1 MPAPIRPPRAHS
13 GSADINAPPP
23 RQTTPSVQTGRKSTQ
38 RERLVAAMTETA
50 TRRGYAG
57 ATIAQVIRAAGVSR
71 PTFYEY
77 FSDKEACFL
86 AAHAEAHRQ
95 LLTLVARAVQEA
107 PPQQALEVTIG
118 ALVEF
123 TASQPH
129 AARLLMNETLAGG
142 PDILD
147 ARDHA
152 LGELAKIIEQ
162 ANTRLSP
169 ESLVADLPP
178 TVLLGTVYRLLGRR
192 LRHGEH
198 ELGDAARDLQEWVAR
213 YRLPISEHRWGAL
226 KPLPEPPPWTILPET
241 QLREPAA
248 LPPPRWRDPKEVAD
262 DQRRRILFA
271 TAAVGQ
277 SKGYAAAT
285 IGEIVKSAGV
295 NRRAFNSLFRDK
307 QDAFMAV
314 IAFGFQRTIAVAAGA
329 FFTAATWQERIWEAG
344 RAFTTFMQ
352 ISPALAH
359 VGFVETYAVGAD
371 AAQQLED
378 SVNAFTVFLREGVRQ
393 TSRTSPAPTVL
404 ALEAVATSVFETAY
418 QQSRRESTHRMSSLL
433 PHVAFLCLAPVIG
446 AAEANRFIDGK
457 LA

>member
-1 MPAPIRPPRAHS
+1 
-13 GSADINAPPP
+13 
-23 RQTTPSVQTGRKSTQ
+23 
-38 RERLVAAMTETA
+38 MTETA
-50 TRRGYAG
+50 ARRGYTG
-57 ATIAQVIRAAGVSR
+57 ASIARVIRSAGVSR

-77 FSDKEACFL
+77 FSDKEECFL

-95 LLTLVARAVQEA
+95 LLLLVARAVQDA
-107 PPQQALEVTIG
+107 PAQQALDVTIR
-118 ALVEF
+118 ALIEF
-123 TASQPH
+123 AASQPQT
-129 AARLLMNETLAGG
+129 ARLLMNETLAGG
-142 PDILD
+142 RHVLD
-147 ARDHA
+147 ARDQA
-152 LGELAKIIEQ
+152 LGEIAKIIEQ
-162 ANTRLSP
+162 AHTQLASETP
-169 ESLVADLPP
+169 VADLPP
-178 TVLLGTVYRLLGRR
+178 TVLLGTVYRLLGRQ
-192 LRHGEH
+192 LRHGDH
-198 ELGDAARDLQEWVAR
+198 ELGDAAEDLQAWTAR

-226 KPLPEPPPWTILPET
+226 EPLAEPAPWAILPET

-248 LPPPRWRDPKEVAD
+248 LPPPRRRDAKEVAE

-277 SKGYAAAT
+277 SKGYAATT
-285 IGEIVKSAGV
+285 IGEIIKSAGV
-295 NRRAFNSLFRDK
+295 NRRAFNALFRDK
-307 QDAFMAV
+307 QDAFMGV

-329 FFTAATWQERIWEAG
+329 FFTAATWEERIWEAG

-352 ISPALAH
+352 TSPALAH

-378 SVNAFTVFLREGVRQ
+378 SVSAFTVFLREGVRQ
-393 TSRTSPAPTVL
+393 TDGSGRTPSVL

-418 QQSRRESTHRMSSLL
+418 QQSRRESSHRMSSLL

>member
-1 MPAPIRPPRAHS
+1 V
-13 GSADINAPPP
+13 
-23 RQTTPSVQTGRKSTQ
+23 QPSRKSTQ

-50 TRRGYAG
+50 VRRGYTG
-57 ATIAQVIRAAGVSR
+57 ATIARVIRGAGVSR

-77 FSDKEACFL
+77 FSDKEECYL

-95 LLTLVARAVQEA
+95 VLSLVARAVQDA
-107 PPQQALEVTIG
+107 PLHQALDATIR

-123 TASQPH
+123 AASQPQT
-129 AARLLMNETLAGG
+129 AQLLMNETLAGG
-142 PDILD
+142 PDVLD
-147 ARDHA
+147 ARDQA
-152 LGELAKIIEQ
+152 LGEIAEIIEQ
-162 ANTRLSP
+162 AHSQLASEIRA
-169 ESLVADLPP
+169 ADLPP
-178 TVLLGTVYRLLGRR
+178 VVLLGTVYRLLGRR
-192 LRHGEH
+192 LRHGGH
-198 ELGDAARDLQEWVAR
+198 ELGDMADDLQEWITP

-226 KPLPEPPPWTILPET
+226 EALGEPPPWTILPET
-241 QLREPAA
+241 QLREPGA
-248 LPPPRWRDPKEVAD
+248 LPPPRRRDAKEMAE

-271 TAAVGQ
+271 TATIGQ
-277 SKGYAAAT
+277 SKGYAATT
-285 IGEIVKSAGV
+285 IGEISKSAGV
-295 NRRAFNSLFRDK
+295 NRRTFNALFRDK

-378 SVNAFTVFLREGVRQ
+378 SVSAFTVFLREGARQ
-393 TSRTSPAPTVL
+393 TSQSSRMPSVL

-418 QQSRRESTHRMSSLL
+418 QQSRRESSRRMSSVL

-457 LA
+457 LTRDHSASVAAPARR